1 MKKNITIVD
10 IAREAGVSVST
21 VSRVLTGKVKVNEE
35 KRKKIQAVID
45 KYNFQPNA
53 LARGLIS
60 SKSNLIGILTAD
72 IRNPFYSTLFVSCEQ
87 AATERGYNLLLCNSF
102 SDRLNEFSLVDRLS
116 QQKVDAMILIGGAP
130 DEINTDQEYASK
142 VNAIAE
148 DTPVIVTG
156 NLTGANCTRVNI
168 NEKKAMTLV
177 MDYLLS
183 LKGINSIAFAGGSC
197 KNLSKVILHD
207 CYKTMLKK
215 KGIPY
220 IPEFDVENERY
231 DEVGGHEA
239 MNKIFDSGKVPDV
252 VIAVNDF
259 TAVGILKSIHE
270 HNLNVPQDISVV
282 SFDDTY
288 IASLVTPQLTSIGY
302 NYWEFGEK
310 IISTAIKLIEGED
323 VPSEIL
329 IEPKLI
335 IRGSCKTEK

>member
-1 MKKNITIVD
+1 MKKSITIVD
-10 IAREAGVSVST
+10 IAKEAGVSVST

-35 KRKKIQAVID
+35 KRRIVQAVID

-53 LARGLIS
+53 MARGLIN

-72 IRNPFYSTLFVSCEQ
+72 IRNPYYSTLIVSCEQ

-102 SDRLNEFSLVDRLS
+102 SDRLNEFSLLDRLS

-130 DEINTDQEYASK
+130 DEVETDKEYAEK
-142 VNAIAE
+142 INALLE
-148 DTPVIVTG
+148 ETPVIITG
-156 NLTGANCTRVNI
+156 NLNGTNCKRVNI
-168 NEKKAMTLV
+168 DENRAMQLI
-177 MDYLLS
+177 MDYILS
-183 LKGINSIAFAGGSC
+183 LDGIKSVAFAGGSRRYIS
-197 KNLSKVILHD
+197 NVTLRD
-207 CYKTMLKK
+207 CYKNMLEK
-215 KGIPY
+215 KGLKY

-231 DEVGGHEA
+231 DEIGGREA
-239 MNKIFDSGKVPDV
+239 MDKILSNGKVPDV

-270 HNLNVPQDISVV
+270 HNLRVPEDISVV

-288 IASLVTPQLTSIGY
+288 IASLVTPQLTSVGY

-310 IISTAIKLIEGED
+310 IISTAIKLIDKRE
-323 VPSEIL
+323 VPEEIF

-335 IRGSCKTEK
+335 IRNSCKTE